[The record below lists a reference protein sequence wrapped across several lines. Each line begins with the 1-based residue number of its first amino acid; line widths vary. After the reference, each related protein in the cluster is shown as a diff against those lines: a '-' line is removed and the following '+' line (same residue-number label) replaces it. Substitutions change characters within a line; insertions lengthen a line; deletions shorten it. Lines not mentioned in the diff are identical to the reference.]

1 MRWIRLA
8 SALRSG
14 HLRMLKMARACLAAV
29 FCLFLFHGGSGCQV
43 EPLSMRGQDPAANK
57 DGGGLGCANAKC
69 ENADSQCCN
78 GEPCIDIK
86 TNPLHC
92 GGCGKACPVRQAC
105 ANGNCLCRLGGRDE
119 QCAADAQCCTDGCR
133 QVKSDIKNCGGCG
146 LACKSSESCI
156 DGQCRCGPAA
166 AFCSTGQVCCGSGC
180 SDLLNDPKNCGKCG
194 NACPTG
200 KGCQNGHCE
209 GECLMP
215 CSFPLACCDGMC
227 ANLLN
232 DPKNCGACG
241 RDCSKI
247 SSWPFPACVLSTCVD
262 PMPASAGSEM

>member
-1 MRWIRLA
+1 MIWIRLA

-14 HLRMLKMARACLAAV
+14 HGHMPKMASACLAAV
-29 FCLFLFHGGSGCQV
+29 VFLFVLAIGSGCKV
-43 EPLSMRGQDPAANK
+43 EELSMYGGDRAASR
-57 DGGGLGCANAKC
+57 DGGESSCATAKC

-86 TNPLHC
+86 SNPLHC
-92 GGCGKACPVRQAC
+92 GGCGKACPARQAC

-146 LACKSSESCI
+146 LACKSGESCI

-166 AFCSTGQVCCGSGC
+166 AFCSTGQVCCASGC
-180 SDLLNDPKNCGKCG
+180 SDLLSDPKNCGTCG

-200 KGCQNGHCE
+200 KGCQNGQCE
-209 GECLMP
+209 GVCLTP
-215 CSFPLACCDGMC
+215 CTFPFACCDGVC
-227 ANLLN
+227 ADLAN
-232 DPKNCGACG
+232 DPKNCRACG
-241 RDCSKI
+241 RDCSKV
-247 SSWPFPACVLSTCVD
+247 SSFPFPQCVGFICLGEKSDGGTSD
-262 PMPASAGSEM
+262 M